1 MALTTHDEGSCRRPR
16 PCAVIRA
23 FASQE
28 PLATSSTAATYQLFV
43 GVDIAATSATV
54 TWIGVCPAPRWPFT
68 IEQSPAGYQR
78 LLDRVAATGLAP
90 DQVLVVL
97 EATSTYWIRLACAL
111 HAAGYA
117 VSVVNPKQAH
127 DFAKALLQR
136 AKTDPLDAAVLA
148 QLGAKLTPAR
158 WTPPPAVYQ
167 EFQQRLAERDRLLGL
182 RQQILNQQHALLAAQ
197 HIVPSVLRRQQDL
210 VATLDEQ
217 LSAVEAELTSLVAAD
232 SAWAASVRL
241 LQTIP
246 GVGRITA
253 AWVVVATLNFTSCP
267 DAERATAYAGLAPQP
282 RRSGTSVRGRA
293 AIGQTGDSRLRT
305 ALYMASLTAARYNPA
320 VTALYERLRAAGK
333 PVKVARCAVAR
344 KLLHQIL
351 AIGTSQRPFD
361 PTYHTRLVTPPI

>member
-1 MALTTHDEGSCRRPR
+1 MSP
-16 PCAVIRA
+16 
-23 FASQE
+23 
-28 PLATSSTAATYQLFV
+28 TAAPYQLFV
-43 GVDIAATSATV
+43 GVDIAAASATV
-54 TWIGVCPAPRWPFT
+54 TWTGDHPAPRRPFT
-68 IEQSPAGYQR
+68 IEQSSAGYQR
-78 LLDRVAATGLAP
+78 LLDRLAATGLAP

-167 EFQQRLAERDRLLGL
+167 EFQQRLAERDSLLGL
-182 RQQILNQQHALLAAQ
+182 RQQILNQHHALLHEQ
-197 HIVPSVLRRQQDL
+197 QTVPSVLRRQQDL
-210 VATLDEQ
+210 VVTIDEQ
-217 LSAVEAELTSLVAAD
+217 LAAVEAELTTLVAAD

-246 GVGRITA
+246 GVGLITA
-253 AWVVVATLNFTSCP
+253 AWGVVATLNFTSCP

-282 RRSGTSVRGRA
+282 RQSGTSVRGRA
-293 AIGQTGDSRLRT
+293 AIGRTGDARLRT

-320 VTALYERLRAAGK
+320 VKALYERLRAAGK
-333 PVKVARCAVAR
+333 PVKVARCAAAR
-344 KLLHQIL
+344 KLLHQIW
-351 AIGTSQRPFD
+351 AIGTTQRSFD
-361 PTYHTRLVTPPI
+361 PQYHTRLVGPST